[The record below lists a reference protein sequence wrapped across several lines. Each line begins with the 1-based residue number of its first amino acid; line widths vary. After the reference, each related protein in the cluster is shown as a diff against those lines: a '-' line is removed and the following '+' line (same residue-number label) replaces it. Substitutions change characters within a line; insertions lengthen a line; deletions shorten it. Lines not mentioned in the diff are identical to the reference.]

1 MGVINQKTRTFAANT
16 SYSFVEW
23 CGVIDGKPHP
33 KLITDQRIYKNDLF
47 LDFVDEYPD
56 YAPKSRDS
64 VNRNEF
70 GKWLMSYA
78 EFKHECKALEGRDG
92 IGRWIEF
99 VRKSYYTK
107 QESLGI

>member
-1 MGVINQKTRTFAANT
+1 
-16 SYSFVEW
+16 
-23 CGVIDGKPHP
+23 
-33 KLITDQRIYKNDLF
+33 
-47 LDFVDEYPD
+47 
-56 YAPKSRDS
+56 
-64 VNRNEF
+64 
-70 GKWLMSYA
+70 MSYA